1 VDWRRAIKPNQR
13 VALLPAAGA
22 ACERRDGLK
31 YSRPKTF
38 LFYNKC
44 YSLFEGHWWE
54 GDTVQHPVDTF
65 KAREFSIGDLCD
77 RFSVTPRTLRFYEGR
92 GLIAPKRSGR
102 TRIYSSEDVARIEKI
117 VALKSY
123 RFSLAEIA
131 VILRQAARPGY
142 PFPLTVDQVSK
153 QITLLQDEL
162 RATSQAIED
171 MERLRGSM
179 LKDANG
185 AAAPRVVE
193 DELVGG

>member
-1 VDWRRAIKPNQR
+1 VKHPID
-13 VALLPAAGA
+13 AAKS
-22 ACERRDGLK
+22 E
-31 YSRPKTF
+31 
-38 LFYNKC
+38 
-44 YSLFEGHWWE
+44 
-54 GDTVQHPVDTF
+54 
-65 KAREFSIGDLCD
+65 EFTIGDLCD

-92 GLIAPKRSGR
+92 GLLAPRRSGR

-131 VILRQAARPGY
+131 IILRQAARPGY

-171 MERLRGSM
+171 MEQLRGSM

-193 DELVGG
+193 DERVAEEIVAR